1 MPRDIP
7 VGNGR
12 LLVCFDADYA
22 IRDLYFPHVGQENH
36 LGGHFCRLGVW
47 ADGRFSW
54 VGPGWKMDLGY
65 EPDTLVTRVSL
76 YHQELGLLLSCR
88 DAVDFHENIYLREIT
103 VENLHPETREIRLF
117 FSLDF
122 NIYGNQV
129 GDTAAYDPQTG
140 AVVHY
145 KGARYF
151 LVNGYAGEGGG
162 AGGGGGEIGEAGGLW
177 QFAVGQK
184 GQPGK
189 EGTFRDAEDGNLSG
203 NPIAQGSVDSVVGL
217 RLTLEA
223 TSRGQA
229 YFWLAAGQTWDEVR
243 SMDALVKHY
252 GPAHLLQ
259 RTADYYHLWA
269 NKETPPIKWLPD
281 KVAGLYHRSLLVLRT
296 QIDWQGGILAGNDSD
311 VILFNRDTYSYVW
324 PRDGALVANALDLA
338 GYPELS
344 QSFFLFIANLL
355 EKDGYLLHK
364 YNPDGT
370 LASSWHPWYQEG
382 RLQLPIQEDS
392 TALVIWALWHHF
404 VLYRNIEFIKPLYR
418 SFIKRAANFM
428 CNYRDE
434 ETGLPA
440 PSYDLWEERRGI
452 LSFTVGAV
460 FGGLTAAALF
470 CEIFGERDL
479 ADHYRKEAAAIRD
492 AASTYLWQEG
502 LNRFCR
508 MLYRDPDGQLKVD
521 DTCDASLWGLFAFGL
536 YSAGDDR
543 IRATM
548 AALKEKLWLKTPVG
562 GMARYENDDYHR
574 VSPEL
579 PGNPWFICTLWL
591 ADYLIESGRTA
602 QELDEAIG
610 ILTWVADHALP
621 SGVLAE
627 QVHPKT
633 GQPLS
638 ISPLTWS
645 HATFIASSHRALRR
659 SAREMACPA
668 CGASP
673 VTYIRRDDWIERLY
687 GNTCDSIYGICKI

>member
-12 LLVCFDADYA
+12 LLVCFDKDYA

-36 LGGHFCRLGVW
+36 VGGRYCRLGLWVG
-47 ADGRFSW
+47 GRFSW
-54 VGPGWKMDLGY
+54 VGPGWKVELGY
-65 EPDTLVTRVSL
+65 EPDTLVTRVNL
-76 YHQELGLLLSCR
+76 YHPDLGVLLACR

-103 VENLHPETREIRLF
+103 VDNLAAEAREMRLF

-122 NIYGNQV
+122 SIYGNAV

-140 AVVHY
+140 ALVHY

-151 LVNGYAGEGGG
+151 LANGSVEGEGGLGG
-162 AGGGGGEIGEAGGLW
+162 AAPGHPG

-189 EGTFRDAEDGNLSG
+189 EGTFKDAEDGELSG
-203 NPIAQGSVDSVVGL
+203 NPIAQGSVDSVLG
-217 RLTLEA
+217 LTLTVESA
-223 TSRGQA
+223 SQGKA
-229 YFWLAAGQTWDEVR
+229 YFWLAAGESWAEVR
-243 SMDALVKHY
+243 SLDALVKHH
-252 GPAHLLQ
+252 GPPHHLQ
-259 RTADYYHLWA
+259 RTADYWHLWV
-269 NKETPPIKWLPD
+269 NKETPPIKWLPE
-281 KVAGLYHRSLLVLRT
+281 KVANLYHRSLLVLRT

-311 VILFNRDTYSYVW
+311 VIQFNRDTYSYVW

-338 GYPELS
+338 GFPELS
-344 QSFFLFIANLL
+344 QNFFLFLAGLI

-392 TALVIWALWHHF
+392 TALAVWALWHHF

-418 SFIKRAANFM
+418 SFVKRAADFM

-440 PSYDLWEERRGI
+440 ASYDLWEERRGI

-470 CEIFGERDL
+470 CEIFGERDR
-479 ADHYRKEAAAIRD
+479 ADHYRREAAAIRD
-492 AASTYLWQEG
+492 AASAHLWRED

-508 MLYRDPDGQLKVD
+508 MLSRRADGALVVD
-521 DTCDASLWGLFAFGL
+521 ATCDASLWGLFAFGL
-536 YSAGDDR
+536 YNADDPR

-548 AALKEKLWLKTPVG
+548 AALKEALWVKTPAG
-562 GMARYENDDYHR
+562 GLARYENDDYYR

-591 ADYLIESGRTA
+591 ADYLIESGRSA
-602 QELDEAIG
+602 QELDEAIQ
-610 ILTWVADHALP
+610 LLAWVADHALP

-627 QVHPKT
+627 QVHPLT
-633 GQPLS
+633 GEPLS
-638 ISPLTWS
+638 ITPLTWS
-645 HATFIASSHRALRR
+645 HATFIATAHRVLRR
-659 SAREMACPA
+659 SAKEMACPA
-668 CGASP
+668 CGATP
-673 VTYIRRDDWIERLY
+673 LPYMRRDDWIERLY
-687 GNTCDSIYGICKI
+687 GTTCDSIYGICKI

>member
-1 MPRDIP
+1 MPRDLP

-12 LLVCFDADYA
+12 LLVACDQDYA

-36 LGGHFCRLGVW
+36 LGGHPCRLGVW
-47 ADGRFSW
+47 AGGRFAW
-54 VGPGWKMDLGY
+54 VGPGWKLELAY
-65 EPDTLVTRVSL
+65 EPDTLVTRVNL
-76 YHQELGLLLSCR
+76 YHQELEILLVCR
-88 DAVDFHENIYLREIT
+88 DAVDFHENIYLKEIT
-103 VENLHPETREIRLF
+103 VENLAAGDREIRLF
-117 FSLDF
+117 LSLDF
-122 NIYGNQV
+122 NIYGNSL
-129 GDTAAYDPQTG
+129 GDTAAFDPKTG
-140 AVVHY
+140 AVIHY

-151 LVNGYAGEGGG
+151 LANGAAGEGGKEGG
-162 AGGGGGEIGEAGGLW
+162 ATPSLS

-189 EGTFRDAEDGNLSG
+189 EGTFKDAEDGELSG
-203 NPIAQGSVDSVVGL
+203 NPIAQGSVDSVIGVNL
-217 RLTLEA
+217 NLKA
-223 TSRGQA
+223 ASQGQA
-229 YFWLAAGQTWDEVR
+229 YFWLAAGQNWDEVR
-243 SMDALVKHY
+243 SLDALVKHH
-252 GPAHLLQ
+252 GPAHLIQ
-259 RTADYYHLWA
+259 RTHDYWHLWV
-269 NKETPPIKWLPD
+269 NKETPPLKWLPD

-324 PRDGALVANALDLA
+324 PRDGALVANALSLA
-338 GYPELS
+338 GYPELA
-344 QSFFLFIANLL
+344 QSFFKFIAGLI
-355 EKDGYLLHK
+355 ERDGYLLHK
-364 YNPDGT
+364 YNPEGT
-370 LASSWHPWYQEG
+370 LASSWHPWYQDG
-382 RLQLPIQEDS
+382 HLQLPIQEDS

-418 SFIKRAANFM
+418 SFIKRAADFL
-428 CNYRDE
+428 CAYRDQ

-470 CEIFGERDL
+470 CEIFGEQ
-479 ADHYRKEAAAIRD
+479 AQAQHYRKEAAAIRD
-492 AASTYLWQEG
+492 AASAHLWRPD

-508 MLYRDPDGQLKVD
+508 MLYRNSDGELQVD

-536 YSAGDDR
+536 YAANDERLRS
-543 IRATM
+543 TM
-548 AALKEKLWLKTPVG
+548 AALKEKLWLKTPEG
-562 GMARYENDDYHR
+562 GLARYENDDYHR
-574 VSPEL
+574 ADPGL

-591 ADYLIESGRTA
+591 ADYLIEGGVSP

-610 ILTWVADHALP
+610 LLNWVADHALP

-627 QVHPKT
+627 QVHPLT

-638 ISPLTWS
+638 VSPLTWS
-645 HATFIASSHRALRR
+645 HATFIASVHRALRR

-673 VTYIRRDDWIERLY
+673 LTYMRRDDWIERLY
-687 GNTCDSIYGICKI
+687 GATCDSIYGICKV

>member
-12 LLVCFDADYA
+12 LLVCFDRDYA
-22 IRDLYFPHVGQENH
+22 IRDLFFPHVGLENH
-36 LGGHFCRLGVW
+36 LGGHYCRLGIWV
-47 ADGRFSW
+47 DRQFSW
-54 VGPGWKMDLGY
+54 VGPQWKIEPGY
-65 EPDTLVTRVSL
+65 ETDSLVTRVNL
-76 YHQELGLLLSCR
+76 YHPELNLLLVCR
-88 DAVDFHENIYLREIT
+88 DTVDFHENIYLREIT
-103 VENLHPETREIRLF
+103 VENLDSQPREIRLF
-117 FSLDF
+117 LNLDF
-122 NIYGNQV
+122 NIYGNNV
-129 GDTAAYDPQTG
+129 GDTAVYDPQSG

-151 LVNGYAGEGGG
+151 LANGFTGSAAG
-162 AGGGGGEIGEAGGLW
+162 LS

-189 EGTFRDAEDGNLSG
+189 EGTFKDAEDGELSG
-203 NPIAQGSVDSVVGL
+203 NPIAQGSVDSVIGL
-217 RLTLEA
+217 ALPLEGSSQG
-223 TSRGQA
+223 TA
-229 YFWLAAGQTWDEVR
+229 YFWIAAGQTWDEVR
-243 SMDALVKHY
+243 SLQALVLHH
-252 GPAHLLQ
+252 GPGHLLQ
-259 RTADYYHLWA
+259 RTSDYWHLWA
-269 NKETPPIKWLPD
+269 NKETPPIKWLPE
-281 KVAGLYHRSLLVLRT
+281 KVAALYHRSLLVLRT

-311 VILFNRDTYSYVW
+311 VVQFNRDTYSYVW

-344 QSFFLFIANLL
+344 QNFFLFIADLV

-364 YNPDGT
+364 FNPDGT

-382 RLQLPIQEDS
+382 HLQLPIQEDS
-392 TALVIWALWHHF
+392 TALTVWALWHHF

-418 SFIKRAANFM
+418 SFIKRAADFM
-428 CNYRDE
+428 CRYRDE

-470 CEIFGERDL
+470 CELFGERDQ
-479 ADHYRKEAAAIRD
+479 ANHYRQEAAAIRD
-492 AASTYLWQEG
+492 AASAHLWRPE

-508 MLYRDPDGQLKVD
+508 MLSRDHNGSLQVD
-521 DTCDASLWGLFAFGL
+521 ATCDASLWGLFAFGL
-536 YSAGDDR
+536 YGAGDDR

-548 AALKEKLWLKTPVG
+548 TALKEALWVKTTVG
-562 GMARYENDDYHR
+562 GMARYENDPYHR
-574 VSPEL
+574 AAADV

-591 ADYLIESGRTA
+591 ADYLVEAGGSA
-602 QELDEAIG
+602 EELDEAIN
-610 ILTWVADHALP
+610 LLNWVADHALP

-627 QVHPKT
+627 QVHPLT

-645 HATFIASSHRALRR
+645 HATFLATTHRVLRR

-673 VTYIRRDDWIERLY
+673 MGYLRRDDWIDRLY